1 MYSKSAAE
9 LLDCPLRTAQEYLD
23 VVALYQSE
31 HATPPKV
38 GEDATEE
45 EKAADRERRLAAPTT
60 KHRRIFSTWPRDPNG
75 PVIRPEN
82 SKLGKMAPNKVQF
95 WGATLFDFF
104 YVRRIPDCPYL
115 ATISTGSKLSEWMK
129 EQGEHYAK
137 DQMARAEREPAPQ
150 VVQPY
155 PVDWLLRDLDA
166 MNPLEKSRKG
176 KEKQGELQ
184 FGRELVRV
192 HYLRNAVKLI
202 SEHI

>member
-9 LLDCPLRTAQEYLD
+9 LLNRPLRTAQEYLD
-23 VVALYQSE
+23 IVALYQAE
-31 HATPPKV
+31 HATPPAV
-38 GEDATEE
+38 GPDATEE

-75 PVIRPEN
+75 LTIRPEN

-129 EQGEHYAK
+129 ENGEHYAK
-137 DQMARAEREPAPQ
+137 DQMARAEREPEPE
-150 VVQPY
+150 VVPPY
-155 PVDWLLRDLDA
+155 PVIRLLTDLEA
-166 MNPLEKSRKG
+166 ANPAEKDLKG
-176 KEKQGELQ
+176 KKKEGVME
-184 FGRELVRV
+184 FGRELVCR
-192 HYLRNAVKLI
+192 RRATKC
-202 SEHI
+202 S